1 MKKQL
6 NPLPKI
12 DGAELIRL
20 ARTGVTAE
28 AENLRL
34 ELKRAVSALSP
45 ASIVALALSRA
56 PDQSAAVALQLFKD
70 KATELMGMLSAASE
84 EMEAAQRAEQ
94 DRLAPL
100 VAAAAHRSLEI
111 VGAVKLIDSTVSN
124 GQLRNESKRE
134 ELRKLGLTGDKL
146 DAAEAPCDFSDLQ
159 AQRGAL
165 LAEQAA
171 LEAFLKKRD
180 TQHLP
185 LALVHDFRGAA

>member
-6 NPLPKI
+6 NPLPMI
-12 DGAELIRL
+12 DGAQLMRF

-28 AENLRL
+28 AADLRR
-34 ELKRAVSALSP
+34 ELSRAVNALSP

-56 PDQSAAVALQLFKD
+56 PNQSAAVALQLFKG
-70 KATELMGMLSAASE
+70 KATELIGMLSTASE
-84 EMEAAQRAEQ
+84 EMEAAQRAER

-111 VGAVKLIDSTVSN
+111 VGAVKLIDNTVRN
-124 GQLRNESKRE
+124 GHLRNESKRE

-146 DAAEAPCDFSDLQ
+146 DAAEAPCDFSVLQ
-159 AQRGAL
+159 ARRGAL

-171 LEAFLKKRD
+171 LEAFLKTRD

-185 LALVHDFRGAA
+185 LALADEFRDAA